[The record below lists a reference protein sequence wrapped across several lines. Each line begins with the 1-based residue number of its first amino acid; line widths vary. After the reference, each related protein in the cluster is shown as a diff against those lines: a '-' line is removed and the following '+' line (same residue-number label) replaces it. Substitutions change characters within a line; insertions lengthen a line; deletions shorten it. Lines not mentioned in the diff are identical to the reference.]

1 MTTVAQM
8 RLFCC
13 FVAMAGELA
22 HSSVR
27 WTGQRGWTA
36 RVPAGGGWQRGVAD

>member
-1 MTTVAQM
+1 MTVAQI

-22 HSSVR
+22 HTWGR
-27 WTGQRGWTA
+27 RGRA
-36 RVPAGGGWQRGVAD
+36 A